1 MKPRISNR
9 IPKSESEWT
18 SLVQNKSINSFINY
32 WVIKRCSSSVS
43 KLGLDP
49 SRELEDIKQEVWI
62 KIWQQC
68 EKGHMT
74 TITKGAVGIIVQ
86 AVCRDMQRDNYNPML
101 ETEPL
106 DPTVPVEDHSGEVYD
121 TKEALKR
128 FMASLEPEDIKLF
141 EARVHNDISY
151 EELAQDMVL
160 SIWVLKTRFIRLKL
174 RLKEELQYE
183 VSVD

>member
-1 MKPRISNR
+1 MKENR
-9 IPKSESEWT
+9 APKNENEWT
-18 SLVQNKSINSFINY
+18 RLFINSDITSFIDY
-32 WVIKRCSSSVS
+32 WIIKRCRVS
-43 KLGLDP
+43 IIKLGLDP

-62 KIWQQC
+62 KMWQQC

-106 DPTVPVEDHSGEVYD
+106 DPTVPIEDHSGEAYD

-128 FMASLEPEDIKLF
+128 FMASLEPKDIELF
-141 EARVHNDISY
+141 EARVHDDIPY
-151 EELAQDMVL
+151 EELAQDMNL
-160 SIWVLKTRFIRLKL
+160 SVWALKTRFIRLKL